1 MCSLSIIIS
10 CTSLSHAAEK
20 IKLSFAE
27 IKNVMHSRNS
37 SSLDTLTSLDFSQ
50 NIRISQAESALSL
63 QDDSLNEIA
72 RIVVSSI
79 FTRSFTSIKL
89 NALVLVEACLSKR
102 LFFCSRELRRDES
115 FIASDFIFV
124 YEHDASDNQ
133 ERDDEII
140 WTFVNFNDVFEILCF
155 TDSSELM
162 KKRMR
167 IRVNDILHHLIFYY
181 IQWNIVNELLKSFTR
196 LLDFQDTILRN
207 KLVAQK
213 NMQFLSSMK
222 QFRLNLEIWHHI
234 WSQSRNW
241 HISDI
246 RYEANQIRTNRH
258 LSHFKLNEWKA
269 SSNLSSTT
277 NTASVSSHSYQQ
289 RVLICAL
296 DSAYLRRQN
305 IRQTHI
311 SDESVALET
320 SLSLCWD
327 EHVSIYEVVSKIFV
341 TTEHMSLSWSIW
353 SFRWFFRSV
362 AVIWWNQT
370 YLDSFKVSTIR
381 Q

>member
-1 MCSLSIIIS
+1 MCLSSIIIS
-10 CTSLSHAAEK
+10 CISLSHAAEK

-27 IKNVMHSRNS
+27 IENVMHSRNS
-37 SSLDTLTSLDFSQ
+37 LSLDTLTSLNFSQ
-50 NIRISQAESALSL
+50 NIRISQSESALSL

-72 RIVVSSI
+72 RTVVSSI
-79 FTRSFTSIKL
+79 FTRSFTLTKL
-89 NALVLVEACLSKR
+89 DTLVLVEACLSER
-102 LFFCSRELRRDES
+102 LSFCSRELRRDES

-124 YEHDASDNQ
+124 YEHDASDDQ

-140 WTFVNFNDVFEILCF
+140 WTFVNFDDVFEILCF

-162 KKRMR
+162 KKRMSLK
-167 IRVNDILHHLIFYY
+167 VDDTLHHLIFYY
-181 IQWNIVNELLKSFTR
+181 IQWDIVNELLKSLTR
-196 LLDFQDTILRN
+196 LLDFQDTILCN
-207 KLVAQK
+207 ELIAQK
-213 NMQFLSSMK
+213 NMQFLSLMK

-234 WSQSRNW
+234 WFQSRNW

-246 RYEANQIRTNRH
+246 RYKINQIHINRR

-277 NTASVSSHSYQQ
+277 STASVFSHSYQQ
-289 RVLICAL
+289 RVLICAF
-296 DSAYLRRQN
+296 DSVYLRRQN

-320 SLSLCWD
+320 SLSLRWD
-327 EHVSIYEVVSKIFV
+327 EHVSIYKVVLKSFI

-353 SFRWFFRSV
+353 SLRWFFRSV
-362 AVIWWNQT
+362 AVIWWN
-370 YLDSFKVSTIR
+370 
-381 Q
+381 